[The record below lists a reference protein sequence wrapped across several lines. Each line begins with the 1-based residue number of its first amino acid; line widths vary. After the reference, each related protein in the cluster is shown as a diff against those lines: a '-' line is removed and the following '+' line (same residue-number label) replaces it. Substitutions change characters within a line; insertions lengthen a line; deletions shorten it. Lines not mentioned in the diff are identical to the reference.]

1 VSGPEN
7 LAAPE
12 VRSGGAPHFAYPFNF
27 VNGRARIVS
36 QGTDAEVRG
45 VCCRTIL
52 LYALGS
58 RPLVPE
64 FGVEDQS
71 FEQVGENTGPD
82 LDELRSA
89 LEANEPRVSTS
100 MQISDRELA
109 ELARGVAR
117 VRLGV
122 STEGE

>member
-1 VSGPEN
+1 MP
-7 LAAPE
+7 
-12 VRSGGAPHFAYPFNF
+12 GAPHFAYPFNF
-27 VNGRARIVS
+27 VNGRARIVE

-52 LYALGS
+52 LYPLGS

-71 FEQVGENTGPD
+71 FDQVSANAGPD
-82 LDELRSA
+82 LDELRAA
-89 LEANEPRVSTS
+89 LAANEPRADLTVSIT
-100 MQISDRELA
+100 DRDLT
-109 ELARGVAR
+109 ELARGVAH

-122 STEGE
+122 AVLQGE

>member
-1 VSGPEN
+1 MP
-7 LAAPE
+7 
-12 VRSGGAPHFAYPFNF
+12 GAPHFAYPFAF
-27 VNGRARIVS
+27 VNGRARTVA

-52 LYALGS
+52 LYPLGS

-71 FEQVGENTGPD
+71 FDQVGENAGPD
-82 LDELRSA
+82 LEEIRAA
-89 LEANEPRVSTS
+89 LAANEPRAGTS
-100 MQISDRELA
+100 IDISDRVLTELA
-109 ELARGVAR
+109 AGVAR

-122 STEGE
+122 SVNEGE

>member
-1 VSGPEN
+1 MP
-7 LAAPE
+7 
-12 VRSGGAPHFAYPFNF
+12 GAPHFAYPFAF
-27 VNGRARIVS
+27 VNGKARTVE

-45 VCCRTIL
+45 VCVRSIL
-52 LYALGS
+52 LYPLGS

-71 FEQVGENTGPD
+71 FDQVSGTDGPD

-89 LEANEPRVSTS
+89 IAASEPRADTAVSIT
-100 MQISDRELA
+100 DRDLTELA
-109 ELARGVAR
+109 QGVAH

-122 STEGE
+122 SVLKGE